1 MGVLYMKIVHKF
13 FDVIWC
19 CQQKIIKASKQ
30 FNSITKGTYKI
41 FIRCG
46 NFIWATSFIIS
57 LIFIIFENNNLFFI
71 FFNISFGALVISYL
85 AIPVMNTLLNCC
97 TSLRNFFLVSV
108 VFNGMLSYVL
118 YIKYSLLAILVFA
131 VLFFVASLIA
141 NTKIATTA
149 NTIIEVLLALA
160 SVIKGAIINEIYKF
174 YNKQL
179 GILSKE
185 MLTQQILAPKNEYY
199 SEFERTLSNSIDN
212 VLYPLLVINGIAIL
226 VSLLHSYWIEKYNDN
241 KQIGWEDIENLY
253 P

>member
-1 MGVLYMKIVHKF
+1 M
-13 FDVIWC
+13 
-19 CQQKIIKASKQ
+19 
-30 FNSITKGTYKI
+30 
-41 FIRCG
+41 
-46 NFIWATSFIIS
+46 
-57 LIFIIFENNNLFFI
+57 
-71 FFNISFGALVISYL
+71 
-85 AIPVMNTLLNCC
+85 
-97 TSLRNFFLVSV
+97 
-108 VFNGMLSYVL
+108 L

-185 MLTQQILAPKNEYY
+185 MLTQQILAQKNEYY

>member
-1 MGVLYMKIVHKF
+1 M
-13 FDVIWC
+13 
-19 CQQKIIKASKQ
+19 
-30 FNSITKGTYKI
+30 
-41 FIRCG
+41 
-46 NFIWATSFIIS
+46 
-57 LIFIIFENNNLFFI
+57 
-71 FFNISFGALVISYL
+71 
-85 AIPVMNTLLNCC
+85 
-97 TSLRNFFLVSV
+97 
-108 VFNGMLSYVL
+108 
-118 YIKYSLLAILVFA
+118 
-131 VLFFVASLIA
+131 
-141 NTKIATTA
+141 
-149 NTIIEVLLALA
+149 ALA

-185 MLTQQILAPKNEYY
+185 MLTQQILAQKNEYY